1 MIGIKS
7 VLIVC
12 VSLALAIVIG
22 KALTINIR
30 RALKD
35 KVKNEH
41 IELINKIVYYG
52 LIAIVTVSS
61 LQYVGVDM
69 SGVLVAGGI
78 VGIVIGFASKSAVG
92 NFVSGLFLMVE
103 RPIKIGDQV
112 DIGGV
117 QGFVEDIHI
126 LSTIVRTYDGLYVR
140 IPNEKLFTSE
150 ITNFV
155 AHPVRRFEYVVGI
168 RYQDDAEKAIRIIKE
183 VLDEHP
189 YVLVNPEPQIF
200 VEELGESSVNIRV
213 KVWAPVKV
221 WYKTKMELLWKI
233 KKALEENGIEIPFPQ
248 RVVWFANEER
258 VVLTRED

>member
-1 MIGIKS
+1 MIEIKS

-92 NFVSGLFLMVE
+92 NFVSGLFLMV
-103 RPIKIGDQV
+103 
-112 DIGGV
+112 
-117 QGFVEDIHI
+117 
-126 LSTIVRTYDGLYVR
+126 
-140 IPNEKLFTSE
+140 
-150 ITNFV
+150 
-155 AHPVRRFEYVVGI
+155 
-168 RYQDDAEKAIRIIKE
+168 
-183 VLDEHP
+183 
-189 YVLVNPEPQIF
+189 
-200 VEELGESSVNIRV
+200 
-213 KVWAPVKV
+213 
-221 WYKTKMELLWKI
+221 
-233 KKALEENGIEIPFPQ
+233 
-248 RVVWFANEER
+248 
-258 VVLTRED
+258 